1 MTHFRTRLSRRSALF
16 AALLLA
22 AGTAAAQTPAA
33 KPLTLIVPYP
43 AGGLSDAIA
52 RVVERP
58 LGKALGQMV
67 LVENIGGVGGAIAA
81 QKLLSAP
88 ADGSMIYQG
97 SPNELILTPMA
108 LQAVKHKS
116 EDFRMVQ
123 IVGAAPMAVVVRK
136 DLPANNIDEF
146 VALARKSA
154 VEGKPLTYGSVGVGS
169 LYHVL
174 GEHFAQ
180 KIDARMTHVP
190 YKGGAPLGQ
199 DLAGGVLDVSFITIG
214 AQQVALAEQGRIKI
228 LGTLAPAG
236 KVEAPFLARY
246 PSVNDSKS
254 VKDFSYTLWTG
265 FFVHKDTPEPV
276 AQALNKALTTA
287 VTDPEVKKQLDQI
300 GNVPLPP
307 MSLAEAARE
316 YEAQTARYRGI
327 AKAIKLAAQ

>member
-22 AGTAAAQTPAA
+22 AGTAAAQTA
-33 KPLTLIVPYP
+33 KPATLIVPYP

-88 ADGSMIYQG
+88 ADGNTLYQG
-97 SPNELILTPMA
+97 TANELILTPMA
-108 LQAVKHKS
+108 LQAVKHKA

-123 IVGAAPMAVVVRK
+123 IVGSAPLAVVARK

-146 VALARKSA
+146 VVLARKA
-154 VEGKPLTYGSVGVGS
+154 AAEGKPLTYGSVGIGS

-174 GEHFAQ
+174 GDYFGQ
-180 KIDARMTHVP
+180 KFDARMTHVP

-214 AQQVALAEQGRIKI
+214 AAQVALAEQGRIKI

-246 PSVNDSKS
+246 PSINDSRT

-265 FFVHKDTPEPV
+265 FFVRKDTPEPV
-276 AQALNKALTTA
+276 AQALNKALASA

-300 GNVPLPP
+300 GNVPIAP

-316 YEAQTARYRGI
+316 YETQTERYRGM

>member
-1 MTHFRTRLSRRSALF
+1 MTHASHRLSRRTALL
-16 AALLLA
+16 ATLLLA
-22 AGTAAAQTPAA
+22 AGVATAQTAAS

-43 AGGLSDAIA
+43 AGGLSDAVA
-52 RVVERP
+52 RVIERP

-67 LVENIGGVGGAIAA
+67 IVENIGGVGGAIAA
-81 QKLLSAP
+81 QKMLAAP
-88 ADGSMIYQG
+88 ADGGMIYQG

-108 LQAVKHKS
+108 LQAVKYKS
-116 EDFRMVQ
+116 EDFRLLQ

-136 DLPANNIDEF
+136 DLPAENIDEF

-154 VEGKPLTYGSVGVGS
+154 AAGKPLTYGSVGVGS

-180 KIDARMTHVP
+180 QIEAPMTHVP

-199 DLAGGVLDVSFITIG
+199 DLAGGVLDVSFITVG

-236 KVEAPFLARY
+236 KVEAPFLKRY
-246 PSVNDSKS
+246 PSINDSKS
-254 VKDFSYTLWTG
+254 VKSFNYTLWTG
-265 FFVHKDTPEPV
+265 FFVPKATPEPV
-276 AQALNKALTTA
+276 AQALHKALTTA
-287 VTDPEVKKQLDQI
+287 MTDPEVIKQLELI
-300 GNVPLPP
+300 GNVPLAPL
-307 MSLAEAARE
+307 SLTDAAKE
-316 YEAQTARYRGI
+316 YEAQAARYRAI